1 MKKNYT
7 VYKHIAPNG
16 KIYIGQ
22 TGQKNP
28 KRRWRRGEGYKPN
41 AHFYN
46 AIQKYGWDNIEHE
59 IVATGL
65 TKKEADWLE
74 KYLIAFYET
83 TDRTKGY
90 NNTKGGDGSFEMT
103 DEVKRKMSEAKLGV
117 KKSDEHRKHLS
128 EAHKR
133 IGDFYVKI
141 AAERTEKTDSIIA
154 DNYDYT
160 KSVRENVEILKNKG
174 FDISASRVYEWTKKN
189 NIDTM
194 KNDGRIKSLDFID
207 KVDLNLSIRGN
218 MKALKEMGYE
228 NVTEHRVR
236 RAINLLKN

>member
-28 KRRWRRGEGYKPN
+28 KRRWQKGEGYKPN

-46 AIQKYGWDNIEHE
+46 AIQKYGWDNIEHV

-128 EAHKR
+128 EAHRR
-133 IGDFYVKI
+133 IGDFYTKL
-141 AAERTEKTDSIIA
+141 AAEKTAKTDSIIA
-154 DNYDYT
+154 ENYDYT
-160 KSVRENVEILKNKG
+160 KPVKENHSKLLELG
-174 FDISASRVYEWTKKN
+174 YSISEKRIYRWTKKN
-189 NIDTM
+189 NIETV
-194 KNDGRIKSLDFID
+194 KSNVTVISDELISKYDP
-207 KVDLNLSIRGN
+207 NLSIAKN
-218 MKALKEMGYE
+218 MKALGVSEKTVKKIIEQLR
-228 NVTEHRVR
+228 NS
-236 RAINLLKN
+236 

>member
-16 KIYIGQ
+16 KIYVGQ

-28 KRRWRRGEGYKPN
+28 KKRWQRGEGYKPN
-41 AHFYN
+41 AHFYS
-46 AIQKYGWDNIEHE
+46 AIQKYGWDNFEHV

-74 KYLIAFYET
+74 KYLIAYYET

-103 DEVKRKMSEAKLGV
+103 DDVKRRMSEAKLGV

-133 IGDFYVKI
+133 IGDFYVKL
-141 AAERTEKTDSIIA
+141 AAEKTAKTDSIIA
-154 DNYDYT
+154 ENYDYT
-160 KSVRENVEILKNKG
+160 KPVKDNHSKLLELG
-174 FDISASRVYEWTKKN
+174 YSISEKRIYRWTKKN
-189 NIDTM
+189 NIKTV
-194 KNDGRIKSLDFID
+194 KSNTVVISDELISKYDP
-207 KVDLNLSIRGN
+207 NLSIAKN
-218 MKALKEMGYE
+218 MEVLGVSEKTVKKIIKQLK
-228 NVTEHRVR
+228 
-236 RAINLLKN
+236 K

>member
-28 KRRWRRGEGYKPN
+28 KRRWQKGEGYKPN
-41 AHFYN
+41 THFYN
-46 AIQKYGWDNIEHE
+46 AIQKYGWDNFEHV
-59 IVATGL
+59 IIADGL

-103 DEVKRKMSEAKLGV
+103 DDVKRRMSEAKLGV
-117 KKSDEHRKHLS
+117 KKSDEHKQHIS
-128 EAHKR
+128 EAHKK
-133 IGDFYVKI
+133 IGDFYVKL
-141 AAERTEKTDSIIA
+141 AAERTAKTDSIIA
-154 DNYDYT
+154 ENYDYT
-160 KSVRENVEILKNKG
+160 KPVKDNHSKLLELGYN
-174 FDISASRVYEWTKKN
+174 ISESRVYRWTKKN
-189 NIDTM
+189 NIETVKGNATVISDELIS
-194 KNDGRIKSLDFID
+194 KYDP
-207 KVDLNLSIRGN
+207 NLSIAKN
-218 MKALKEMGYE
+218 MKALGVSEK
-228 NVTEHRVR
+228 TIKKI
-236 RAINLLKN
+236 INQLKN

>member
-28 KRRWRRGEGYKPN
+28 KKRWQRGEGYKPN
-41 AHFYN
+41 AHFYS
-46 AIQKYGWDNIEHE
+46 AIQKYGWDNFEHE

-74 KYLIAFYET
+74 KYLIAYYET

-103 DEVKRKMSEAKLGV
+103 DEVKRRMSEAKLGV

-133 IGDFYVKI
+133 IGDFYVKL
-141 AAERTEKTDSIIA
+141 AAEKTAKTDSIIA
-154 DNYDYT
+154 ENYDYT
-160 KSVRENVEILKNKG
+160 KPVKDNHSKLLELG
-174 FDISASRVYEWTKKN
+174 YSISEKRIYRWTKKN
-189 NIDTM
+189 NIKTVKGNATVISDELIS
-194 KNDGRIKSLDFID
+194 KYDP
-207 KVDLNLSIRGN
+207 NLSIAKN
-218 MKALKEMGYE
+218 MEALGVSEKTVKKIIKQL
-228 NVTEHRVR
+228 N
-236 RAINLLKN
+236 K

>member
-16 KIYIGQ
+16 KIYVGQ
-22 TGQKNP
+22 TCQKNP
-28 KRRWRRGEGYKPN
+28 NRRWQKGEGYKPN

-46 AIQKYGWDNIEHE
+46 AIQKYGWDNIEHV

-103 DEVKRKMSEAKLGV
+103 DDVKRRMSEAKLGV
-117 KKSDEHRKHLS
+117 KKSDEHQ
-128 EAHKR
+128 
-133 IGDFYVKI
+133 
-141 AAERTEKTDSIIA
+141 
-154 DNYDYT
+154 
-160 KSVRENVEILKNKG
+160 
-174 FDISASRVYEWTKKN
+174 ASRRYQ
-189 NIDTM
+189 
-194 KNDGRIKSLDFID
+194 
-207 KVDLNLSIRGN
+207 
-218 MKALKEMGYE
+218 
-228 NVTEHRVR
+228 
-236 RAINLLKN
+236 

>member
-28 KRRWRRGEGYKPN
+28 KRRWQRGEGYKPN
-41 AHFYN
+41 AHFYS
-46 AIQKYGWDNIEHE
+46 AIQKYGWDNFEHV
-59 IVATGL
+59 IIADGL

-103 DEVKRKMSEAKLGV
+103 DDVKRRMSEAKLGV
-117 KKSDEHRKHLS
+117 KKSDEHKQHIS
-128 EAHKR
+128 EAHKK
-133 IGDFYVKI
+133 IGDFYVKL
-141 AAERTEKTDSIIA
+141 AAERTAKTDSIIA
-154 DNYDYT
+154 ENYDYT
-160 KSVRENVEILKNKG
+160 KPVKDNHSKLLELGYN
-174 FDISASRVYEWTKKN
+174 ISESRVYRWTKKN
-189 NIDTM
+189 NIETVKGNATVISDELIS
-194 KNDGRIKSLDFID
+194 KYDP
-207 KVDLNLSIRGN
+207 NLSIAKN
-218 MKALKEMGYE
+218 MKALGVSEKT
-228 NVTEHRVR
+228 VKKI
-236 RAINLLKN
+236 INQLKN

>member
-28 KRRWRRGEGYKPN
+28 KRRWQRGEGYKPN
-41 AHFYN
+41 AHFYS
-46 AIQKYGWDNIEHE
+46 AIQKYGWDNIEHV

-103 DEVKRKMSEAKLGV
+103 DDVKRRMSEAKLGI

-133 IGDFYVKI
+133 IGDFYVKL
-141 AAERTEKTDSIIA
+141 AAEKTAKTDSIIA
-154 DNYDYT
+154 ENYDYT
-160 KSVRENVEILKNKG
+160 KPVKDNHSKLLELGYN
-174 FDISASRVYEWTKKN
+174 ISEKRIYRWTKKN
-189 NIDTM
+189 NIETVKGNATVISDELIS
-194 KNDGRIKSLDFID
+194 KYDP
-207 KVDLNLSIRGN
+207 NLSIAKN
-218 MKALKEMGYE
+218 MKALGVSEKT
-228 NVTEHRVR
+228 VKKI
-236 RAINLLKN
+236 INLLKN

>member
-1 MKKNYT
+1 MKKNYI

-28 KRRWRRGEGYKPN
+28 KKRWQRGEGYKPN
-41 AHFYN
+41 AHFYS
-46 AIQKYGWDNIEHE
+46 AIQKYGWDNFEHV

-74 KYLIAFYET
+74 KYLIAYYET

-103 DEVKRKMSEAKLGV
+103 DDVKRRMSEAKLGV

-133 IGDFYVKI
+133 IGDFYVKL
-141 AAERTEKTDSIIA
+141 AAEKTAKTDSIIA
-154 DNYDYT
+154 ENYDYT
-160 KSVRENVEILKNKG
+160 KPVKDNHSKLLELG
-174 FDISASRVYEWTKKN
+174 YSISEKRIYRWTKKN
-189 NIDTM
+189 
-194 KNDGRIKSLDFID
+194 KIKTVKSNAVVISEELISKYDP
-207 KVDLNLSIRGN
+207 NLSIAKN
-218 MKALKEMGYE
+218 MEVLGVSEKTVKKIIKQLNK
-228 NVTEHRVR
+228 
-236 RAINLLKN
+236 

>member
-28 KRRWRRGEGYKPN
+28 KRRWQRGEGYKPN
-41 AHFYN
+41 AHFYS

-103 DEVKRKMSEAKLGV
+103 DDVKRRMSEAKLGV
-117 KKSDEHRKHLS
+117 KKTDEHKKHLS

-133 IGDFYVKI
+133 IGDFYVKL
-141 AAERTEKTDSIIA
+141 AAEKTAKTDSIIA
-154 DNYDYT
+154 ENYDYT
-160 KSVRENVEILKNKG
+160 KPVKDNHSKLLELGYN
-174 FDISASRVYEWTKKN
+174 ISEKRIYRWTKKN
-189 NIDTM
+189 NIETVKGNATVISDELIS
-194 KNDGRIKSLDFID
+194 KYDP
-207 KVDLNLSIRGN
+207 NLSIAKN
-218 MKALKEMGYE
+218 MKALGVSEKT
-228 NVTEHRVR
+228 VKKI
-236 RAINLLKN
+236 INLLKN

>member
-28 KRRWRRGEGYKPN
+28 KRRWQNGEGYKPN

-46 AIQKYGWDNIEHE
+46 AIQKYGWDNFEHE

-74 KYLIAFYET
+74 KYLIAYYET
-83 TDRTKGY
+83 TNRTKGY

-103 DEVKRKMSEAKLGV
+103 DEVKRRMSEAKLGV

-133 IGDFYVKI
+133 IGDFYVKL
-141 AAERTEKTDSIIA
+141 AAEKTAKTDSIIA
-154 DNYDYT
+154 ENYDY
-160 KSVRENVEILKNKG
+160 NKPVKDNHSKLLELG
-174 FDISASRVYEWTKKN
+174 YNISEKRIYRWTKKN
-189 NIDTM
+189 NIETVKGNATVISDELIS
-194 KNDGRIKSLDFID
+194 KYDP
-207 KVDLNLSIRGN
+207 NLSIAKN
-218 MKALKEMGYE
+218 MKALGVSEKTVKKIIKQL
-228 NVTEHRVR
+228 N
-236 RAINLLKN
+236 K